1 MHPDRTQQ
9 NQVELRFHCQ
19 QACECWQA
27 IVQPVYLLMT
37 VKAGPPAKCSLRFD
51 CSHLPA
57 HVCQPVGI
65 TTGARSN
72 VAGAPRRLRQIG
84 KPAGVQLLRWDRP
97 IAIEEK
103 VAVVGVVR
111 HTDVVS

>member
-1 MHPDRTQQ
+1 MQ
-9 NQVELRFHCQ
+9 
-19 QACECWQA
+19 
-27 IVQPVYLLMT
+27 
-37 VKAGPPAKCSLRFD
+37 LRFD

-72 VAGAPRRLRQIG
+72 VTGAPRRLRQIG
-84 KPAGVQLLRWDRP
+84 KPAGVQLLWRDRP

-103 VAVVGVVR
+103 VAVVA
-111 HTDVVS
+111 